1 MDAIPMQA
9 GQGQGIGDRAQA
21 QLGMLVAMFL
31 LGIAV
36 NLIGLPSEVSGTAK
50 AASTIFL
57 VLHGLLG
64 IGLIV
69 NASLIIRLSLKTNSA
84 LARQAQIGAA
94 VIVLTF
100 IAGIITS
107 ETKSNWWS
115 FAMAVGFAASLP
127 IYGMLLLRA
136 RAKQPR

>member
-1 MDAIPMQA
+1 MDKLREHGHQLDIVN
-9 GQGQGIGDRAQA
+9 RTQA

-50 AASTIFL
+50 TATTIFL

-64 IGLIV
+64 LGLII
-69 NASLIIRLSLKTNSA
+69 NAGLILRLSMKSNAA
-84 LARQAQIGAA
+84 LVKYAQFGLGI
-94 VIVLTF
+94 IVLTF
-100 IAGIITS
+100 ITGIITV

-127 IYGMLLLRA
+127 VNGLLLLRA
-136 RAKQPR
+136 RSK

>member
-1 MDAIPMQA
+1 MGTKPIQTSYSQNM
-9 GQGQGIGDRAQA
+9 GDRVQA
-21 QLGMLVAMFL
+21 QLGMLVGMFL

-36 NLIGLPSEVSGTAK
+36 NLIGLPSEVSGMAK
-50 AASTIFL
+50 TASTIFL

-69 NASLIIRLSLKTNSA
+69 NAGLIVRLSLRTNLA
-84 LARQAQIGAA
+84 LVKQARMGAG

-100 IAGIITS
+100 IIGIITN

-127 IYGMLLLRA
+127 IYGLLLVRV
-136 RAKQPR
+136 KTK